1 MKKAVKIAWLL
12 SFAVELVAVVLYFY
26 YVVNQTA
33 TTLDGIGILSLMVL
47 CGQLENTITLYDK
60 E

>member
-1 MKKAVKIAWLL
+1 MKKEVKIAWLL

-47 CGQLENTITLYDK
+47 CGQLENTITLYYK

>member
-26 YVVNQTA
+26 YVINQTA
-33 TTLDGIGILSLMVL
+33 TTLDGIGILSSMVL

>member
-12 SFAVELVAVVLYFY
+12 SFAIELVAVVLYFY
-26 YVVNQTA
+26 YVINQTA

-60 E
+60 D

>member
-12 SFAVELVAVVLYFY
+12 SFAIELVAVVLYFY
-26 YVVNQTA
+26 YVINQTA

-47 CGQLENTITLYDK
+47 FGQLENTITLYDK

>member
-12 SFAVELVAVVLYFY
+12 SFTVELVAVVLYFY
-26 YVVNQTA
+26 YVINQTA

-47 CGQLENTITLYDK
+47 CGQLENTITLYGK

>member
-12 SFAVELVAVVLYFY
+12 SFTVELVAVVLYFY
-26 YVVNQTA
+26 YVINQTA

-60 E
+60 D